1 MIKKLLSIISV
12 LYFITIFS
20 QSNENLINFPGYQDM
35 LGKPFSVEQFNNDKE
50 TQLNVDHL
58 KGKPTLI
65 NFWSTICEPC
75 IEEIPLLNQLE
86 KDLKGRVNFIGITF
100 SSKEKVEKF
109 LTKHEFS
116 FNFITDVEYKLF
128 EKNKITRYPM
138 TYILDKDGNLQ
149 YVIGKVNAENAET
162 IKNILLEY

>member
-1 MIKKLLSIISV
+1 MKKLFSIVSILSFII
-12 LYFITIFS
+12 IFS
-20 QSNENLINFPGYQDM
+20 QSNQTFISYPGYQDIV
-35 LGKPFSVEQFNNDKE
+35 GKPFSVEQFNNNKGI
-50 TQLNVDHL
+50 QMNVDHL
-58 KGKPTLI
+58 KGKPTFI

-86 KDLKGRVNFIGITF
+86 KELKGKVNFIGITF
-100 SSKEKVEKF
+100 STKEKVENF

-128 EKNKITRYPM
+128 EKNKVTRYPM

-149 YVIGKVNAENAET
+149 YVVGKVNAENAET
-162 IKNILLEY
+162 IKKILLEY

>member
-1 MIKKLLSIISV
+1 MRKLFPIISI
-12 LYFITIFS
+12 LSFITIFF
-20 QSNENLINFPGYQDM
+20 QSNETLISYPGYQDIV
-35 LGKPFSVEQFNNDKE
+35 GKPFFMEQFNNNKGIK
-50 TQLNVDHL
+50 LNVDHL

-86 KDLKGRVNFIGITF
+86 KELKDKVNFIGITF
-100 SSKEKVEKF
+100 STKEKVEKF

-128 EKNKITRYPM
+128 EKNKVTRYPM

-149 YVIGKVNAENAET
+149 YVIGKV
-162 IKNILLEY
+162 IQKMQKRLKKYY